1 MDKDKDAE
9 IHSELNGFIDRHR
22 NEFTISIDTF
32 EEDLETFLEIEKP
45 SKDRNDL
52 KPLNII
58 INYQKGNIK
67 EERLTELKTK
77 LTNLL
82 TKNTFS

>member
-9 IHSELNGFIDRHR
+9 IHSELNDFIDGHK
-22 NEFTISIDTF
+22 NNLTINIDTF
-32 EEDLETFLEIEKP
+32 EEDLETFLEIDKP

-58 INYQKGNIK
+58 MNYQKGNIK
-67 EERLTELKTK
+67 EEKLTELKTK
-77 LTNLL
+77 IENLL
-82 TKNTFS
+82 TKNASS

>member
-9 IHSELNGFIDRHR
+9 IHSELNDFIDRHR
-22 NEFTISIDTF
+22 NSLTINIDTF
-32 EEDLETFLEIEKP
+32 EEDLETFLEIDKP

-58 INYQKGNIK
+58 MNYQKGNIK
-67 EERLTELKTK
+67 EDK
-77 LTNLL
+77 LTALKSKIENLL
-82 TKNTFS
+82 T